1 MKKYKVLIY
10 NSITLLVSAF
20 ALSELMSSLQSIVI
34 SSLCIIVV
42 LTFTTA
48 AMITL
53 KNFNYKGFTDI
64 PTWKHIRNLFIYVIA
79 VILGSLCGYLL

>member
-10 NSITLLVSAF
+10 NSITLLIVAF
-20 ALSELMSSLQSIVI
+20 VLALLMSSLQGVII

-42 LTFTTA
+42 LVFTTA

-64 PTWKHIRNLFIYVIA
+64 PTWKHIRNLFFYVSA